1 MAMND
6 KPAAYTLAE
15 DEKAAQVMIYTMN
28 FLFWGEVVVKSIIRV
43 STWLRTNTVPD
54 WIPLY
59 NAGSIV
65 TTSGTAPRTN
75 SYSELFVAVP
85 QINAFHLSPPAADP
99 LDFDPTEPNRRMEP
113 VNAIIGTFQM
123 KGHLRIAA
131 SSSLRRYLEVTR
143 ETYTPIY
150 DVEITNLVL
159 PAFGPVKVPFM
170 LIRQG
175 AAVFSAR

>member
-1 MAMND
+1 MND

-15 DEKAAQVMIYTMN
+15 DEKTVQVMIYT
-28 FLFWGEVVVKSIIRV
+28 LTSLYWGEVVVKSIIRV

-75 SYSELFVAVP
+75 NFTELFVPVP
-85 QINAFHLSPPAADP
+85 QIIAFHMLPPAADP

-113 VNAIIGTFQM
+113 VNALVGTFQV
-123 KGHLRIAA
+123 KGSLRITA
-131 SSSLRRYLEVTR
+131 SSSLKRYVEVTR
-143 ETYTPIY
+143 ESYTSLY
-150 DVEITNLVL
+150 DAEITNLVL
-159 PAFGPVKVPFM
+159 PAFGPIKVPYI

-175 AAVFSAR
+175 AAIFTTR